1 MRDRTLAV
9 ILTIVAILLL
19 GFPGLVFLCLGLIDF
34 IVFYGFG
41 VPFIGN
47 TPVWVNVL
55 GAIGVCLGFFLLVIT
70 IIAAYFMLR
79 RPAETLPPK
88 PPVPTPPVIHEHPAA
103 PMEPGQPAPHAP
115 PAPPETPAEPAEPET
130 PAPPSNPDEPLPP
143 SY

>member
-34 IVFYGFG
+34 IVFYGFN

-47 TPVWVNVL
+47 TPLWVNIL
-55 GAIGVCLGFFLLVIT
+55 GAIGVCLGFFLLAIT
-70 IIAAYFMLR
+70 IIAAYFLLR
-79 RPAETLPPK
+79 RPVETLHPGPIAPAPPAVPP
-88 PPVPTPPVIHEHPAA
+88 PPVPPIEPAA
-103 PMEPGQPAPHAP
+103 PAP
-115 PAPPETPAEPAEPET
+115 PVDEEPPAQPTEPE
-130 PAPPSNPDEPLPP
+130 PPSPPSNPDEPLPP

>member
-34 IVFYGFG
+34 IVFYGFN

-47 TPVWVNVL
+47 TPLWVNVL
-55 GAIGVCLGFFLLVIT
+55 GAIGVCLGFFLLAIT
-70 IIAAYFMLR
+70 IIAAYFLLR
-79 RPAETLPPK
+79 RPVETLPPIPNV
-88 PPVPTPPVIHEHPAA
+88 PPPPTPPTHP
-103 PMEPGQPAPHAP
+103 EPPAEPASPAPPIEPAP
-115 PAPPETPAEPAEPET
+115 PAPPTESEPPS
-130 PAPPSNPDEPLPP
+130 PPSNPDAPLPP

>member
-34 IVFYGFG
+34 IVFYGFN

-47 TPVWVNVL
+47 TPLWVNIL
-55 GAIGVCLGFFLLVIT
+55 GAIGVCVGFFLLLIT
-70 IIAAYFMLR
+70 IIAAYFLLR
-79 RPAETLPPK
+79 RPLEPLPSTLTT
-88 PPVPTPPVIHEHPAA
+88 PTPP
-103 PMEPGQPAPHAP
+103 AP
-115 PAPPETPAEPAEPET
+115 PAPPLETASPAPPTEPEPPAPPSEPEP